1 VLEKGVLRELY
12 RGACIYMVCRLYKDG
27 FLYCKIKKREPT
39 KGVIMKQ
46 KEAPRNFL
54 SEKNGFLP
62 YLVIMNK

>member
-1 VLEKGVLRELY
+1 
-12 RGACIYMVCRLYKDG
+12 LYKDG
-27 FLYCKIKKREPT
+27 FLYCKIKKTREPT
-39 KGVIMKQ
+39 KGVIIMKH